1 MYVATLSPDLAV
13 IDALR
18 EVTPRLP
25 DVAAQYFSQTVKP
38 ALEAK
43 VAATVAVYPG
53 PVVHP
58 FEFATDKSRRWYF
71 ANKVRSGGKGG
82 EYARTGDLGK
92 AWIVQIDR
100 RSKDS
105 FITIRNTD
113 PAAGFVYGSGSQRQ
127 VPGHAATGW
136 GRDLDSQLDQLSTD
150 ATNLVL
156 DGWTMLINKI
166 LQGEKV

>member
-1 MYVATLSPDLAV
+1 MYFTSLTPDLAV
-13 IDALR
+13 LNALA

-25 DVAAQYFSQTVKP
+25 DVAAAYFRDTVKP

-43 VAATVAVYPG
+43 VAKTIAVYPG

-58 FEFATDKSRRWYF
+58 FGFATERSRRWYF
-71 ANKVRSGGKGG
+71 ANRGTKGARGGS
-82 EYARTGDLGK
+82 YVRTGDLGK
-92 AWIVQIDR
+92 AWVVAIDR

-113 PAAGFVYGSGSQRQ
+113 PAAGYVYGSGSQRQ

-136 GRDLDSQLDQLSTD
+136 GDKLDDRLDQLSTD
-150 ATNLVL
+150 ATNLAL
-156 DGWTMLINKI
+156 DGWTMIVNKI
-166 LQGEKV
+166 LQGQKV